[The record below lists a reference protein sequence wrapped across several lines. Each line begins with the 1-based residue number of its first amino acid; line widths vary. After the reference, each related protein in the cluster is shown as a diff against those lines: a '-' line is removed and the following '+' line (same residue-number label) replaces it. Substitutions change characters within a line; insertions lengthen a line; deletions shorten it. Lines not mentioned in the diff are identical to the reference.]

1 MTAFGAP
8 ISNEKDRQE
17 AKTLIDAADDAMD
30 IRKDPP
36 KPFVL
41 EAHFAARDVGDGS
54 YKLEWSGRGKWR
66 ETITLPK
73 ASQIKVRNGDQ
84 LWTQRNPST
93 PSAIFP
99 EVESELALT
108 TGSHPVTWIDNLNNT
123 TLNTT
128 LGARSMRC
136 ADVSRGKG
144 FYRVECVDASTGLFA
159 RYKDLGPIAATKDR
173 VVEFSDFV
181 SFGTKHFPRFIRS
194 SAGPLSFDLRVDS
207 LKQADFG
214 DSTFAGIPGVRPWP
228 TCDNMQPPVA
238 RKVVDPEYSDKG
250 RQKKIRGS
258 VALMVSVGSDGIVHD
273 AQVITSLEPSPDQ
286 QALKA
291 VKNWIFTPAQCGDRY
306 VPAEIRV
313 ETKFDIF

>member
-8 ISNEKDRQE
+8 RSNEKDRQE

-30 IRKDPP
+30 IRKDPS

-54 YKLEWSGRGKWR
+54 YKLEWSGQDKWR

-84 LWTQRNPST
+84 LWTQRNPPT

-99 EVESELALT
+99 EVVRELALT
-108 TGSHPVTWIDNLNNT
+108 TRSHPVTWIDNLK
-123 TLNTT
+123 NTT
-128 LGARSMRC
+128 LGGRSMRC

-144 FYRVECVDASTGLFA
+144 LYRVECVDASTGLFA
-159 RYKDLGPIAATKDR
+159 RYKDLDPISATKDQ
-173 VVEFSDFV
+173 VVEFGDFV
-181 SFGTKHFPRFIRS
+181 SFGTKHFPGSIRS

-214 DSTFAGIPGVRPWP
+214 DSPFAGIPGVRPWP

-238 RKVVDPEYSDKG
+238 IQVVDPTYSDKG

-258 VALMVSVGSDGIVHD
+258 VALIASVGSDGIVHD
-273 AQVITSLEPSPDQ
+273 AQVTKSLEPSLDQ

-291 VKNWIFTPAQCGDRY
+291 VKNWKFTPAQCGDRY
-306 VPAEIRV
+306 VPAEIGV